1 MDQSAPKSPKARKGG
16 DSAHKPKGLLKEQ
29 LELVKVKLEDGR
41 TRYTIKAI
49 EETLSFDK
57 GFYVFV
63 RALQMLKANNTG
75 TVVVG
80 VAGPSGSGKTAFSE
94 KIKGLMPGVAV
105 ISMDM
110 YNDGTK
116 VIDDNFDD
124 PRLTDYDTLL
134 RNLADLRDGK
144 EVQIPIYD
152 FRTSRRVGY
161 RTQPMPEARVVLVE
175 GIYAL
180 SERLRP
186 LMDLRVSITG
196 GVHFDLVKRVMRD
209 ISRSGQGPEEII
221 QQITDTVYPMYK
233 AFIEPDLQTAHLR
246 IVNSFNPF
254 SGFMNATYILK
265 SKKVPDIDTVMK
277 VLESHGTVSQRREVD
292 IYDIYLLPPNEDPE
306 TCQSWLRMR
315 NRDGRYSLM
324 FEEWVSEGP
333 FIISPRISFEVG
345 VRILGGLMA
354 LGYEIGTI
362 MKRTSTILA
371 LGPPSAG
378 ASATASA
385 AAAAAA
391 AAASA
396 APPPEAAAAAAAAA
410 APPASPAA
418 AVGPARGA
426 AAVAEEL
433 TVKLDDVGGLGRFVQ
448 ILGRDRERVAA
459 LGRELGLEGSYIPR
473 SYIEQVQLERL
484 TAEFQTVTEDWKRK
498 FSTRSGEVVMPDTV
512 SGLTSPTRTSAAGTH
527 PAYTR
532 SQSYHGGVPASTSPL
547 SASAPTSNPVAIPQP
562 AGTSRQASRAGSLHA
577 GHNNNGGGG
586 GGLLAMQLGGAAA
599 GGGGP
604 GTPGS
609 ARLEG
614 SNSGAGG
621 NGGGGGGGGASGS
634 ALIAAL
640 SQRLEAAAGS
650 SSEALSTLQAQ
661 LDAMVE
667 QHRETNQQLAQLA
680 AATSALAANVQAT
693 LAAAAANGPAHS
705 AGAAGGGAATAAGGG
720 GGSWEVLFGGSAY
733 TAAGVAA
740 VAVAAALGAG
750 LVLGR
755 VLGSSSSR

>member
-1 MDQSAPKSPKARKGG
+1 MADSRSQSPARVQRKEGKA
-16 DSAHKPKGLLKEQ
+16 
-29 LELVKVKLEDGR
+29 
-41 TRYTIKAI
+41 
-49 EETLSFDK
+49 K

-63 RALQMLKANNTG
+63 RALQMLKSANTG

-94 KIKGLMPGVAV
+94 KVKSLMPGVAL

-110 YNDGTK
+110 YNDGSK

-124 PRLTDYDTLL
+124 PRLTDYELLL

-161 RTQPMPEARVVLVE
+161 RAQPVPEARVVIVE

-196 GVHFDLVKRVMRD
+196 GVHFDLVKR
-209 ISRSGQGPEEII
+209 
-221 QQITDTVYPMYK
+221 
-233 AFIEPDLQTAHLR
+233 
-246 IVNSFNPF
+246 
-254 SGFMNATYILK
+254 
-265 SKKVPDIDTVMK
+265 
-277 VLESHGTVSQRREVD
+277 SHGRVAQRREVD

-362 MKRTSTILA
+362 MKRTSTILS
-371 LGPPSAG
+371 LVPVPPAAAAAAG
-378 ASATASA
+378 GSGGGAAAGEAASGNA

-391 AAASA
+391 DRPLSPTGGNGGGNGGGASG
-396 APPPEAAAAAAAAA
+396 
-410 APPASPAA
+410 PAA
-418 AVGPARGA
+418 A
-426 AAVAEEL
+426 AEEL

-498 FSTRSGEVVMPDTV
+498 FSTKSGEVYMPDSV
-512 SGLTSPTRTSAAGTH
+512 SGMMSPTRTSTAGNM
-527 PAYTR
+527 PSFGRA
-532 SQSYHGGVPASTSPL
+532 SYHGPAAPAMSTS
-547 SASAPTSNPVAIPQP
+547 APVSGPIMIPPPQG
-562 AGTSRQASRAGSLHA
+562 AGSRAGSRV
-577 GHNNNGGGG
+577 GSVQVNGGS
-586 GGLLAMQLGGAAA
+586 LLTQQLAA
-599 GGGGP
+599 G
-604 GTPGS
+604 
-609 ARLEG
+609 
-614 SNSGAGG
+614 GAGG
-621 NGGGGGGGGASGS
+621 NGGAAGTPNSTKGMGGLNGALNGHSQTPGAGGSGPS
-634 ALIAAL
+634 AAMIAAL
-640 SQRLEAAAGS
+640 QARLDELTGDTEDRMSALHTQMEAIA
-650 SSEALSTLQAQ
+650 
-661 LDAMVE
+661 E
-667 QHRETNQQLAQLA
+667 QHRETNAQLSQLA
-680 AATSALAANVQAT
+680 AATSQLAASLQGTVAAANAAPAAGHGPAGDPWAGGLLGSPAGAAVAAGA
-693 LAAAAANGPAHS
+693 LAAAA
-705 AGAAGGGAATAAGGG
+705 
-720 GGSWEVLFGGSAY
+720 VL
-733 TAAGVAA
+733 VASLVVGRL
-740 VAVAAALGAG
+740 VA
-750 LVLGR
+750 
-755 VLGSSSSR
+755 SRN

>member
-1 MDQSAPKSPKARKGG
+1 MADARAQSPKPSQRKDG
-16 DSAHKPKGLLKEQ
+16 KVKGLLKEQ
-29 LELVKVKLEDGR
+29 LELVKIKLDDGR
-41 TRYTIKAI
+41 SRYTIKAI
-49 EETLSFDK
+49 EETLTFDK

-63 RALQMLKANNTG
+63 RAIQMLKASNTG

-94 KIKGLMPGVAV
+94 KIKNLMPGVAV

-124 PRLTDYDTLL
+124 PRLTDYDLL
-134 RNLADLRDGK
+134 LQNLADLRDGK

-161 RTQPMPEARVVLVE
+161 RTQPVPEARVVIVE

-209 ISRSGQGPEEII
+209 IQRSGQGPEEII

-246 IVNSFNPF
+246 VVNSFNPF

-265 SKKVPDIDTVMK
+265 SKKVPSLEKVTK
-277 VLESHGTVSQRREVD
+277 VLESYGAVTQRREVD

-371 LGPPSAG
+371 VGPPTAAG
-378 ASATASA
+378 A

-391 AAASA
+391 VAAESGDSTDCAASSSIAAAV
-396 APPPEAAAAAAAAA
+396 PPPSALPRPAGSAAAAA
-410 APPASPAA
+410 
-418 AVGPARGA
+418 V
-426 AAVAEEL
+426 EEL
-433 TVKLDDVGGLGRFVQ
+433 LVKLDDVGGLGRFVQ

-459 LGRELGLEGSYIPR
+459 LGRDLGLEGTYIPR

-498 FSTRSGEVVMPDTV
+498 FSTRSGEVVMPDSV
-512 SGLTSPTRTSAAGTH
+512 SGLTSPRISAAGNTLNFSRSLSYQGQAA
-527 PAYTR
+527 PAM
-532 SQSYHGGVPASTSPL
+532 STS
-547 SASAPTSNPVAIPQP
+547 APVSNPLHIPAPQS
-562 AGTSRQASRAGSLHA
+562 ATSRPGSRAGSVQP
-577 GHNNNGGGG
+577 N
-586 GGLLAMQLGGAAA
+586 GGLLSQQLAAVGGATPHNHNHRAE
-599 GGGGP
+599 GLGP
-604 GTPGS
+604 LIIPTSSTPSPENGRS
-609 ARLEG
+609 AKILAELQERLEDMR
-614 SNSGAGG
+614 SNTER
-621 NGGGGGGGGASGS
+621 
-634 ALIAAL
+634 I
-640 SQRLEAAAGS
+640 
-650 SSEALSTLQAQ
+650 STLQAQ

-667 QHRETNQQLAQLA
+667 QHRETNAQLAQLA
-680 AATSALAANVQAT
+680 AATSQLAANVQAT
-693 LAAAAANGPAHS
+693 LTAAGSASAAAGRPGGAAAAI
-705 AGAAGGGAATAAGGG
+705 
-720 GGSWEVLFGGSAY
+720 GGSVSSSSGSLLSDLLASPSAAAVLVG
-733 TAAGVAA
+733 
-740 VAVAAALGAG
+740 VAVAAVLGAG
-750 LVLGR
+750 LVVGR
-755 VLGSSSSR
+755 TLTARR

>member
-1 MDQSAPKSPKARKGG
+1 MSDSRPQSPKPTQRKEG
-16 DSAHKPKGLLKEQ
+16 KVKGLLKEQ
-29 LELVKVKLEDGR
+29 LELVKVKLDDGR
-41 TRYTIKAI
+41 TRYTIRAI

-63 RALQMLKANNTG
+63 RALQMLKASNTG

-94 KIKGLMPGVAV
+94 KIRSLMPGVAV

-124 PRLTDYDTLL
+124 PRLTDYDLL
-134 RNLADLRDGK
+134 LHNLADLRDGK

-152 FRTSRRVGY
+152 FRSSRRVGY
-161 RTQPMPEARVVLVE
+161 RSQPVPEARVVLVE

-209 ISRSGQGPEEII
+209 IQRSGQGPEEII

-246 IVNSFNPF
+246 VVNSFNPF

-265 SKKVPDIDTVMK
+265 SKKVPSLETVTK
-277 VLESHGTVSQRREVD
+277 VLESYGQVSHRREVD

-333 FIISPRISFEVG
+333 FIISPRISFEVS

-362 MKRTSTILA
+362 MKRTSVILSVVPNIAPTVATAVTATAGSAVA
-371 LGPPSAG
+371 LANGECSDAG
-378 ASATASA
+378 ATSI
-385 AAAAAA
+385 
-391 AAASA
+391 
-396 APPPEAAAAAAAAA
+396 
-410 APPASPAA
+410 AA
-418 AVGPARGA
+418 AVPTSPST
-426 AAVAEEL
+426 AAVMAAEEL
-433 TVKLDDVGGLGRFVQ
+433 LVKLDDVGGLGRFVQ

-459 LGRELGLEGSYIPR
+459 LGRDLGLEGTYIPR

-484 TAEFQTVTEDWKRK
+484 TAEFQTVTEDWKKK
-498 FSTRSGEVVMPDTV
+498 FSTRSGEVVMPDSV
-512 SGLTSPTRTSAAGTH
+512 SGLTSPGMSQVGNTMTYSRSISYHSQTGPALSTSA
-527 PAYTR
+527 P
-532 SQSYHGGVPASTSPL
+532 V
-547 SASAPTSNPVAIPQP
+547 SNPVLIPAPQSAVSRPGSRVGSVQP
-562 AGTSRQASRAGSLHA
+562 
-577 GHNNNGGGG
+577 N
-586 GGLLAMQLGGAAA
+586 GGLLSQQLA
-599 GGGGP
+599 GTTSHNSRADGLGP
-604 GTPGS
+604 LHIPPANSPSPDNNRSMKMLTELQE
-609 ARLEG
+609 RLEEMGG
-614 SNSGAGG
+614 SNTEQ
-621 NGGGGGGGGASGS
+621 
-634 ALIAAL
+634 I
-640 SQRLEAAAGS
+640 
-650 SSEALSTLQAQ
+650 STLQTQ

-667 QHRETNQQLAQLA
+667 QHRETNAQLAQLA
-680 AATSALAANVQAT
+680 AATSQLALNVQAT
-693 LAAAAANGPAHS
+693 LAAATASAASPRATSVSSLLDLMATSPTS
-705 AGAAGGGAATAAGGG
+705 ALVAGLGLG
-720 GGSWEVLFGGSAY
+720 
-733 TAAGVAA
+733 AA
-740 VAVAAALGAG
+740 VAMGIVI
-750 LVLGR
+750 GR
-755 VLGSSSSR
+755 VLAGQR

>member
-1 MDQSAPKSPKARKGG
+1 MRAAQ
-16 DSAHKPKGLLKEQ
+16 GLLKEQ
-29 LELVKVKLEDGR
+29 LELVKVKLDDGR
-41 TRYTIKAI
+41 TRYTIKPI
-49 EETLSFDK
+49 EETLTFDK

-63 RALQMLKANNTG
+63 RALQMLKASNTG

-94 KIKGLMPGVAV
+94 KIKSLMPGVAI

-124 PRLTDYDTLL
+124 PRLTDYDLL
-134 RNLADLRDGK
+134 LQNLADLRDGK

-161 RTQPMPEARVVLVE
+161 RSQPVPEARVVLVE

-209 ISRSGQGPEEII
+209 IQRSGQGPEEII

-246 IVNSFNPF
+246 VVNSFNPF

-265 SKKVPDIDTVMK
+265 SKRVPTLETVTR
-277 VLESHGTVSQRREVD
+277 SYGQVSQRREVD

-371 LGPPSAG
+371 
-378 ASATASA
+378 
-385 AAAAAA
+385 
-391 AAASA
+391 
-396 APPPEAAAAAAAAA
+396 
-410 APPASPAA
+410 
-418 AVGPARGA
+418 
-426 AAVAEEL
+426 EL
-433 TVKLDDVGGLGRFVQ
+433 LVKLDDVGGLGRFVQ

-459 LGRELGLEGSYIPR
+459 LGRDLGLEGTYIPR

-484 TAEFQTVTEDWKRK
+484 TAEFQTVTEDWKKK
-498 FSTRSGEVVMPDTV
+498 FSTRRCGCMMLLQ
-512 SGLTSPTRTSAAGTH
+512 GGIASPEAPFPEA
-527 PAYTR
+527 
-532 SQSYHGGVPASTSPL
+532 VPCSPL
-547 SASAPTSNPVAIPQP
+547 REGHPNPYSPHPI
-562 AGTSRQASRAGSLHA
+562 
-577 GHNNNGGGG
+577 
-586 GGLLAMQLGGAAA
+586 
-599 GGGGP
+599 
-604 GTPGS
+604 
-609 ARLEG
+609 
-614 SNSGAGG
+614 
-621 NGGGGGGGGASGS
+621 
-634 ALIAAL
+634 
-640 SQRLEAAAGS
+640 
-650 SSEALSTLQAQ
+650 SECIRW
-661 LDAMVE
+661 V
-667 QHRETNQQLAQLA
+667 QQLTTSIQPNIADERRHNLDPGQLA
-680 AATSALAANVQAT
+680 S
-693 LAAAAANGPAHS
+693 
-705 AGAAGGGAATAAGGG
+705 
-720 GGSWEVLFGGSAY
+720 
-733 TAAGVAA
+733 
-740 VAVAAALGAG
+740 
-750 LVLGR
+750 
-755 VLGSSSSR
+755 

>member
-1 MDQSAPKSPKARKGG
+1 MSDSRPQSPKPTQRKEG
-16 DSAHKPKGLLKEQ
+16 KVKGLLKEQ
-29 LELVKVKLEDGR
+29 LELIKVKLDDGR
-41 TRYTIKAI
+41 TRYTIRAI

-63 RALQMLKANNTG
+63 RAIQMLKASNTG

-94 KIKGLMPGVAV
+94 KIKNLMPGVAV

-124 PRLTDYDTLL
+124 PRLTDYDLL
-134 RNLADLRDGK
+134 LQNLADLRDGK

-152 FRTSRRVGY
+152 FRSSRRVGY
-161 RTQPMPEARVVLVE
+161 RPQPVPEARVVLLE

-180 SERLRP
+180 SDRLRP

-209 ISRSGQGPEEII
+209 IQRSGQGPEEII

-246 IVNSFNPF
+246 VVNSFNPF

-265 SKKVPDIDTVMK
+265 SKKVPSLETVTK
-277 VLESHGTVSQRREVD
+277 TLEAYGQVSHRREVD

-333 FIISPRISFEVG
+333 FIISPRIAFEVS

-362 MKRTSTILA
+362 MKRTSVILSVVPNITA
-371 LGPPSAG
+371 VTATTGSAVAAANGECDGATAATSIAAAVPPSP
-378 ASATASA
+378 SA
-385 AAAAAA
+385 AAIMA
-391 AAASA
+391 
-396 APPPEAAAAAAAAA
+396 
-410 APPASPAA
+410 
-418 AVGPARGA
+418 
-426 AAVAEEL
+426 AEEL
-433 TVKLDDVGGLGRFVQ
+433 LVKLDDVGGLGRFMQ

-459 LGRELGLEGSYIPR
+459 LGRDLGLEGTYIPR

-484 TAEFQTVTEDWKRK
+484 TAEFQTVTEDWKKK
-498 FSTRSGEVVMPDTV
+498 FSTRSGEVVMPDSV
-512 SGLTSPTRTSAAGTH
+512 SGLTSPGMSHAGNTMAYSRSMSYQSQVAPALSTSA
-527 PAYTR
+527 P
-532 SQSYHGGVPASTSPL
+532 V
-547 SASAPTSNPVAIPQP
+547 SNPVLIPGPQSANSRPGSRVGSVQP
-562 AGTSRQASRAGSLHA
+562 
-577 GHNNNGGGG
+577 N
-586 GGLLAMQLGGAAA
+586 GGLLSQQLGGTTPHNNRAD
-599 GGGGP
+599 GLGP
-604 GTPGS
+604 LHIPPANS
-609 ARLEG
+609 PSPDNNRSVKILAELQERLEEMGG
-614 SNSGAGG
+614 SNTEQ
-621 NGGGGGGGGASGS
+621 
-634 ALIAAL
+634 IT
-640 SQRLEAAAGS
+640 
-650 SSEALSTLQAQ
+650 TLQTQ

-667 QHRETNQQLAQLA
+667 QHRETNAQLAQLA
-680 AATSALAANVQAT
+680 AATSQLAHNVQAT
-693 LAAAAANGPAHS
+693 LAAATVNAASPRPTYVSPLLDLMGGASPTTALM
-705 AGAAGGGAATAAGGG
+705 AGLGLGAAVTVGI
-720 GGSWEVLFGGSAY
+720 LI
-733 TAAGVAA
+733 
-740 VAVAAALGAG
+740 
-750 LVLGR
+750 GR
-755 VLGSSSSR
+755 VVAGRP

>member
-29 LELVKVKLEDGR
+29 LELVKVKIEDGR

-94 KIKGLMPGVAV
+94 KVKGLMPGVAV

-134 RNLADLRDGK
+134 RNLTDLRDGK

-152 FRTSRRVGY
+152 FRSSRRVGY
-161 RTQPMPEARVVLVE
+161 RAQPVPEARVVLVE

-265 SKKVPDIDTVMK
+265 SKRVPDIDTVMR
-277 VLESHGTVSQRREVD
+277 VLESHGSVTQRREVD

-371 LGPPSAG
+371 LGLGPTP
-378 ASATASA
+378 A
-385 AAAAAA
+385 AAAAAGAGAGGAAGAGAAGAAGAAEAGTAAGATAGGA
-391 AAASA
+391 AAAP
-396 APPPEAAAAAAAAA
+396 PPPEAAAAAAAAA
-410 APPASPAA
+410 APPPPSPAA
-418 AVGPARGA
+418 ARGP

-512 SGLTSPTRTSAAGTH
+512 SGITSPTRTSAAGTH
-527 PAYTR
+527 PTYTR
-532 SQSYHGGVPASTSPL
+532 SQSYHGGAPAATTPL
-547 SASAPTSNPVAIPQP
+547 SASAPLSVPVAIPPP
-562 AGTSRQASRAGSLHA
+562 AGTSRAGSLH
-577 GHNNNGGGG
+577 GNG
-586 GGLLAMQLGGAAA
+586 GGLLSVQLGG
-599 GGGGP
+599 GGAGGP

-609 ARLEG
+609 RQEG
-614 SNSGAGG
+614 SLSGGAGG
-621 NGGGGGGGGASGS
+621 SASGG

-693 LAAAAANGPAHS
+693 LTAAAANGPAHS
-705 AGAAGGGAATAAGGG
+705 PAAGGAAASAAGG
-720 GGSWEVLFGGSAY
+720 WEGLFGGGAGGAY
-733 TAAGVAA
+733 AAAGVAA

-755 VLGSSSSR
+755 VLSSKS

>member
-1 MDQSAPKSPKARKGG
+1 MDQSAPKSPTARKG
-16 DSAHKPKGLLKEQ
+16 SESHKGKGLLKEQ
-29 LELVKVKLEDGR
+29 LQLAKVRLADGR
-41 TRYTIKAI
+41 TRYSIKAI

-94 KIKGLMPGVAV
+94 KIKGLMPGVAI

-134 RNLADLRDGK
+134 RNLTDLRDGK

-161 RTQPMPEARVVLVE
+161 RAQPVPEARVVLVE

-209 ISRSGQGPEEII
+209 ISRSGQGPEEIV

-265 SKKVPDIDTVMK
+265 SKKVPDIDTVIK
-277 VLESHGTVSQRREVD
+277 VLESHGTVTQRREVD

-345 VRILGGLMA
+345 VRILGGPHA
-354 LGYEIGTI
+354 AAPG
-362 MKRTSTILA
+362 
-371 LGPPSAG
+371 
-378 ASATASA
+378 A

-391 AAASA
+391 GEAGGAAAEAQAA
-396 APPPEAAAAAAAAA
+396 APPPP
-410 APPASPAA
+410 PPASPAA
-418 AVGPARGA
+418 AAAAPVRGP

-448 ILGRDRERVAA
+448 LLGRDRERVAA

-484 TAEFQTVTEDWKRK
+484 T
-498 FSTRSGEVVMPDTV
+498 
-512 SGLTSPTRTSAAGTH
+512 
-527 PAYTR
+527 
-532 SQSYHGGVPASTSPL
+532 
-547 SASAPTSNPVAIPQP
+547 
-562 AGTSRQASRAGSLHA
+562 
-577 GHNNNGGGG
+577 
-586 GGLLAMQLGGAAA
+586 
-599 GGGGP
+599 
-604 GTPGS
+604 
-609 ARLEG
+609 
-614 SNSGAGG
+614 
-621 NGGGGGGGGASGS
+621 
-634 ALIAAL
+634 
-640 SQRLEAAAGS
+640 
-650 SSEALSTLQAQ
+650 
-661 LDAMVE
+661 
-667 QHRETNQQLAQLA
+667 HRETNQQLAQLA

-693 LAAAAANGPAHS
+693 LTAAAANGPTAHTS
-705 AGAAGGGAATAAGGG
+705 AGSGGASAVGGAGS
-720 GGSWEVLFGGSAY
+720 GSWEGFFGGSGSGGMYA
-733 TAAGVAA
+733 AAGVAA

-755 VLGSSSSR
+755 VLSSRS